1 MPANSNQTQLDTRF
15 RVLRL
20 LADDPE
26 ISQRALA
33 RAVGI
38 SAGSA
43 HYVLKSLIEMGFV
56 KLGNFT
62 AAEDKRRY
70 AYILTPIGLSEK
82 ASTTK
87 RFLARKIAEH
97 EVLQAEIDALR
108 REVGDSQVVP
118 AKSAN
123 E

>member
-1 MPANSNQTQLDTRF
+1 MPVNSTQTQLDTRF

-62 AAEDKRRY
+62 VAQDKRRY
-70 AYILTPIGLSEK
+70 AYILTPKGLSEK
-82 ASTTK
+82 AATTK
-87 RFLARKIAEH
+87 RFLARKIAEY
-97 EVLQAEIDALR
+97 EVLQAEIDELR
-108 REVGDSQVVP
+108 REVEDIKVVP
-118 AKSAN
+118 AKSVN
-123 E
+123 D